1 MTRSRMKKGERSDGE
16 AVRGRVGLNN
26 ERANITDGMMG
37 NKIPRGQL
45 TRKHYQNIQSCIA
58 HLGILD
64 VSMGTKIAYIMYRTL
79 HTAVGEWGGGG
90 AGEAHTGQLEVK
102 VKAMT
107 YWFEEPKAFPEN
119 PTKRE
124 KKVEL
129 IG

>member
-1 MTRSRMKKGERSDGE
+1 
-16 AVRGRVGLNN
+16 
-26 ERANITDGMMG
+26 MMG

-45 TRKHYQNIQSCIA
+45 TRKHHQNIQSCIA

-64 VSMGTKIAYIMYRTL
+64 VSTETKLHISCTGHYTL
-79 HTAVGEWGGGG
+79 QRWGAGE
-90 AGEAHTGQLEVK
+90 GEAHTRTRQLEVK

-119 PTKRE
+119 PTKME